1 MSEPVAPQRPLSA
14 GPLSADALPPVEP
27 PSAGFIIQLFVI
39 PGIIVFIIV
48 MVWLMFNWLAQK
60 GNDPSAYIRDLSKN
74 NANRWQAAVNLTN
87 ALRGDRDTGP
97 DSLKNNADLA
107 RQLVGIL
114 EPEIKAGSTAE
125 DSIRLRVFLCSAL
138 GEFHVNTGLPALL
151 KAAETNREPAENEVR
166 RAALQSI
173 ALLAEFAPPPDAELE
188 PRRREVLLAAS
199 RDQDN
204 QVRSTAAF
212 ALGIVKGD
220 EMLARL
226 REMLT
231 DPYPDSRFNAAT
243 GLARH
248 GDAACVEVL
257 CEMLD
262 PDELAGVKAEEEPG
276 ARDYKRAMIII
287 NALARAGNSLPKM
300 PEPIRRRSM
309 RSKPPQPACRRRHS
323 ASRSGPIRLES
334 NWQSCWTISSRS
346 RRSEDGDVAP
356 AVVVGRRS
364 TFWACGCFDS
374 MTNLWE
380 RDGIPQSFVGR
391 RRTSRLWLVWMDCGN
406 SVIIEP

>member
-1 MSEPVAPQRPLSA
+1 MSESVVPQRPLSDR
-14 GPLSADALPPVEP
+14 PLSADEALPPVQP

-60 GNDPSAYIRDLSKN
+60 GNDPSAYIRDLSGN

-87 ALRGDRDTGP
+87 ALRGDRDQGP
-97 DSLKNNADLA
+97 KSLKNNTQLA
-107 RQLVGIL
+107 GQLVGIL
-114 EPEIKAGSTAE
+114 ESETKAGSMAE

-138 GEFHVNTGLPALL
+138 GEFGVNTGLPVLL
-151 KAAETNREPAENEVR
+151 KAAETQREPAENEVR

-173 ALLAEFAPPPDAELE
+173 ALLAEFAPQPDAELE

-199 RDQDN
+199 HDSDN

-220 EMLARL
+220 EMLVRL

-231 DPYPDSRFNAAT
+231 DPYPDARFNAAT

-248 GDAACVEVL
+248 GDAACAEVL

-262 PDELAGVKAEEEPG
+262 PDETAGMKIEEEPA

-287 NALARAGNSLPKM
+287 NGLRAGRQLVVKNAGADPQAVDAIKAAAMRLQASPLGKSLRADQVGIELAELLDELK
-300 PEPIRRRSM
+300 S
-309 RSKPPQPACRRRHS
+309 QP
-323 ASRSGPIRLES
+323 
-334 NWQSCWTISSRS
+334 
-346 RRSEDGDVAP
+346 VK
-356 AVVVGRRS
+356 
-364 TFWACGCFDS
+364 
-374 MTNLWE
+374 
-380 RDGIPQSFVGR
+380 
-391 RRTSRLWLVWMDCGN
+391 
-406 SVIIEP
+406 